1 MPGAIEPS
9 RRLDLTTR
17 TAGLTRRTERTLSRM
32 EEGVLI
38 RISATQGE
46 ALVSAS
52 KLQEL
57 DFLGRQA
64 ALGEVANVKM
74 RDAICAGDPVLM
86 ERVTFLLD
94 IGLVGKG
101 EIIADTVAK
110 FRRI

>member
-1 MPGAIEPS
+1 
-9 RRLDLTTR
+9 
-17 TAGLTRRTERTLSRM
+17 
-32 EEGVLI
+32 
-38 RISATQGE
+38 
-46 ALVSAS
+46 
-52 KLQEL
+52 
-57 DFLGRQA
+57 
-64 ALGEVANVKM
+64 M